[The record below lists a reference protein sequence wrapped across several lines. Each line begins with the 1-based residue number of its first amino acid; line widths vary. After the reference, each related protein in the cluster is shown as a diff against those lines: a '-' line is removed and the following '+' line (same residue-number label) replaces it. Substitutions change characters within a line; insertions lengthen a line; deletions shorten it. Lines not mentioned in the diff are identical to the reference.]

1 MGQVLRGRRGVRR
14 RWWRAGIWATFCG
27 RVGRC
32 GGGVVLR
39 GGDSAVGE
47 ATGEY
52 VLLWWHAGSL
62 SLPSAILC
70 LWGYCETIV
79 GKKRRWRSRLHP

>member
-52 VLLWWHAGSL
+52 VLL
-62 SLPSAILC
+62 
-70 LWGYCETIV
+70 
-79 GKKRRWRSRLHP
+79 